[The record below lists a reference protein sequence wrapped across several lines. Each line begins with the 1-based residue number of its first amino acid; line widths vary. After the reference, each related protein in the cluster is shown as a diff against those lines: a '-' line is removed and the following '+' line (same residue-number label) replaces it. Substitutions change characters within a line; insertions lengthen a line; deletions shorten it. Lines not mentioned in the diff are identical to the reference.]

1 MEVKSGRSEWPPEV
15 KCPQRS
21 SLVGQVSGQD
31 LRPDLTCVF
40 RRTPSP
46 VTVTSDLQVWVTVF
60 FLFSSF
66 YFIKVF
72 FKIKTRN
79 RVCGTLRSQTFI

>member
-31 LRPDLTCVF
+31 LTEV
-40 RRTPSP
+40 
-46 VTVTSDLQVWVTVF
+46 VTGRS
-60 FLFSSF
+60 
-66 YFIKVF
+66 
-72 FKIKTRN
+72 
-79 RVCGTLRSQTFI
+79 GLRSGPET